1 MFTGFSD
8 FDDDDDDDEG
18 EEQVPEKTVRYVG
31 KPTKEVDAA
40 WDRLTEGKQA
50 FEFSD

>member
-8 FDDDDDDDEG
+8 SDDDDEG
-18 EEQVPEKTVRYVG
+18 EEQVPEKPVRYVG
-31 KPTKEVDAA
+31 KPTNKVDAA

-50 FEFSD
+50 FDFSD